1 MKKLLFLG
9 MFFSA
14 TMVFA
19 NTDSSSEISNSNSN
33 NSTKNVKNRSSTN
46 SVELKNVS
54 SNEKSSKEKNK
65 MGDCTLTIKG
75 TFDGHK
81 VDVVVT
87 ISDVSWGRCVLLKAG
102 IKAAS

>member
-1 MKKLLFLG
+1 
-9 MFFSA
+9 
-14 TMVFA
+14 V
-19 NTDSSSEISNSNSN
+19 
-33 NSTKNVKNRSSTN
+33 SSTN

-81 VDVVVT
+81 VDYTVPQF
-87 ISDVSWGRCVLLKAG
+87 
-102 IKAAS
+102 